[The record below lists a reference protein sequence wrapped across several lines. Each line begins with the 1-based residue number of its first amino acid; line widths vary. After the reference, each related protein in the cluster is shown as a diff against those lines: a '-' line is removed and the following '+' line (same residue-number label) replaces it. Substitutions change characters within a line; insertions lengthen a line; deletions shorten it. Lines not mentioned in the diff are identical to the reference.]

1 MVDIRTRRS
10 ILNFVVLVIFSLA
23 TAVFVLNKAN
33 QAISEIDRL
42 SNSPVYLGGRL
53 DITTDWKTYRNEKYG
68 FEVRYPNGWF
78 VHSVEAKWG
87 AVEEVYITSK
97 ADVSKATWKDIT
109 AITVYESA
117 QDTTLSKWDINEG
130 LGGIVSRV
138 LLNELEIIRRV
149 YKDAETKKD
158 ALSITF
164 VKGNKAFLF
173 DTRDYRLIPV
183 VDQILSTFKFIPLE
197 K

>member
-138 LLNELEIIRRV
+138 LLNEIRRV